1 MAVTVAVAAGASAA
15 AAVELNNI
23 AGSDA
28 SARRTDKAITF
39 KYSLPMVDVFLM
51 SDKAG
56 SPTSVL
62 VNDVER
68 YTLSMKSHSDML
80 YKQLFAHP
88 EVVRDL
94 LTGFVSAEW
103 TGSLDIGAFERINA
117 SYTSENGKAR
127 HEDIVWRAK
136 IGGDWV
142 YVYLLLEFQS
152 RSDPWMAL
160 RMQVYVGLLCQDLVA
175 QHRLTRH
182 GKLPP
187 VLPVVLYHGRKPWSA
202 STDLTKLMLPPPEGL
217 ERFQPRQHYLL
228 IDQHRNVGADGRSNV
243 LAILFRLMR
252 SNTDDQLREALNVF
266 AERLKSPDMLRARDS
281 LVRWVQ
287 AVLRDEFCE
296 TDVSLEEGPA
306 MLFDKRFK
314 KYEDLLEYEA
324 IERGR
329 AKGRLEGARLVLQD
343 VLEEMTED
351 WKAELPAD
359 MEEKISGAD
368 VQQLRNWVKLLIS
381 GAKPQQVFAES

>member
-1 MAVTVAVAAGASAA
+1 
-15 AAVELNNI
+15 
-23 AGSDA
+23 
-28 SARRTDKAITF
+28 
-39 KYSLPMVDVFLM
+39 
-51 SDKAG
+51 
-56 SPTSVL
+56 
-62 VNDVER
+62 
-68 YTLSMKSHSDML
+68 MKSHSDML

-94 LTGFVSAEW
+94 LTGFVPAAW
-103 TGSLDIGAFERINA
+103 TGTLDIGAFERINA
-117 SYTSENGKAR
+117 SYASDSGKTR

-152 RSDPWMAL
+152 RPDPWMAL

-175 QHRLTRH
+175 QHRLTRF

-187 VLPVVLYHGRKPWSA
+187 VVPIVLYHGRKPWRA
-202 STDLTKLMLPPPEGL
+202 STDLAKLMLAPPEGL
-217 ERFQPRQHYLL
+217 ERFQPSQHYLL

-252 SNTDDQLREALNVF
+252 SHTDEEMRAALHAF
-266 AERLKSPDMLRARDS
+266 AERTQAPDMLRARDS
-281 LVRWVQ
+281 LTRWIRS
-287 AVLRDEFCE
+287 VLQDEFNE
-296 TDVSLEEGPA
+296 TSVCLEEGPA

-329 AKGRLEGARLVLQD
+329 AKGKEEGRQEGARLVLQD
-343 VLEEMTED
+343 VLQTMTADFKE
-351 WKAELPAD
+351 ELPPD
-359 MEEKISGAD
+359 VDEKISAAD
-368 VQQLRNWVKLLIS
+368 VDQLRSWVKLLCT
-381 GAKPQQVFAES
+381 GVRPRQVFAAP

>member
-1 MAVTVAVAAGASAA
+1 
-15 AAVELNNI
+15 
-23 AGSDA
+23 
-28 SARRTDKAITF
+28 
-39 KYSLPMVDVFLM
+39 
-51 SDKAG
+51 
-56 SPTSVL
+56 
-62 VNDVER
+62 
-68 YTLSMKSHSDML
+68 MKSRSDML

-103 TGSLDIGAFERINA
+103 TRSLDINAFERVNA
-117 SYTSENGKAR
+117 SYTSDRGKER
-127 HEDIVWRAK
+127 HDDIVWRAK
-136 IGGDWV
+136 IGADWV

-187 VLPVVLYHGRKPWSA
+187 ILPVVLYHGRKPWRA

-217 ERFQPRQHYLL
+217 ERFQPSQHYLL
-228 IDQHRNVGADGRSNV
+228 IDQHRNVSADGRSNV

-252 SNTDDQLREALNVF
+252 SHTDEQLREVLSVF
-266 AERLKSPDMLRARDS
+266 AERMKLPDMLRARDS

-296 TDVSLEEGPA
+296 TNISMEEGPA
-306 MLFDKRFK
+306 MLFNKRFK
-314 KYEDLLEYEA
+314 KYEDLLEFEA

-329 AKGRLEGARLVLQD
+329 AKGRAEGLRLALQD
-343 VLEEMTED
+343 VLQTVTAD
-351 WKAELPAD
+351 SSDGLPAD
-359 MEEKISGAD
+359 MDEKISAAD
-368 VQQLRNWVKLLIS
+368 VKQLRRWLKLLVG
-381 GAKPQQVFAES
+381 GATPQQVFAGR

>member
-1 MAVTVAVAAGASAA
+1 
-15 AAVELNNI
+15 
-23 AGSDA
+23 
-28 SARRTDKAITF
+28 
-39 KYSLPMVDVFLM
+39 M

-62 VNDVER
+62 VNDVQR
-68 YTLSMKSHSDML
+68 YTLPMKSHSDIL
-80 YKQLFAHP
+80 FKQLFAHP

-94 LTGFVSAEW
+94 LAGFVSADW
-103 TGSLDIGAFERINA
+103 PGSLDIGAFERINA

-142 YVYLLLEFQS
+142 YVYLLLEFQA

-175 QHRLTRH
+175 QHRLTRY

-202 STDLTKLMLPPPEGL
+202 STGLTKLMLAPPEGL

-252 SNTDDQLREALNVF
+252 SNTDEQLREALNVF
-266 AERLKSPDMLRARDS
+266 AERMKAPDMLRARDS

-296 TDVSLEEGPA
+296 TDISLEEGPA

-314 KYEDLLEYEA
+314 KYEDLLEFEA
-324 IERGR
+324 IQRGR
-329 AKGRLEGARLVLQD
+329 AEGLRLALQD
-343 VLEEMTED
+343 ALETMTAD
-351 WKAELPAD
+351 SRDALPAGVQ
-359 MEEKISGAD
+359 EKISAAD
-368 VQQLRNWVKLLIS
+368 VQQLRRWLKLLC
-381 GAKPQQVFAES
+381 GGVKPRHLFAGP

>member
-1 MAVTVAVAAGASAA
+1 MAVTAGASAA
-15 AAVELNNI
+15 VTVELNNI

-39 KYSLPMVDVFLM
+39 KYFLPVVDVFLRR
-51 SDKAG
+51 DKAG
-56 SPTSVL
+56 SPASVL

-68 YTLSMKSHSDML
+68 YTLSMKSHLDML

-142 YVYLLLEFQS
+142 YVYLLLEFQA

-217 ERFQPRQHYLL
+217 ERFQPSQHYLL
-228 IDQHRNVGADGRSNV
+228 IDQHRNIGKDGRSNV

-252 SNTDDQLREALNVF
+252 SHTDEEMREALRAF
-266 AERLKSPDMLRARDS
+266 ADRVKLPDMLRARDS

-287 AVLRDEFCE
+287 VVLRDEFCE
-296 TDVSLEEGPA
+296 TDMSLEEGPA

-314 KYEDLLEYEA
+314 KYEDLLEFEA
-324 IERGR
+324 IQRGR
-329 AKGRLEGARLVLQD
+329 AEGLRMVLQD
-343 VLEEMTED
+343 VLQAMTGD
-351 WKAELPAD
+351 GKAELPAD
-359 MEEKISGAD
+359 MDEKISAAD
-368 VQQLRNWVKLLIS
+368 VPQLRRWVKLLVR
-381 GAKPQQVFAES
+381 GAKPEHIFARH

>member
-1 MAVTVAVAAGASAA
+1 MAVTAAGAAGASAA
-15 AAVELNNI
+15 AAAELNNM

-28 SARRTDKAITF
+28 SARRTDKAMTF
-39 KYSLPMVDVFLM
+39 KYFLPVVDVFLR

-62 VNDVER
+62 VNDVGR

-88 EVVRDL
+88 EVIRDL
-94 LTGFVSAEW
+94 LTGFVSTEW
-103 TGSLDIGAFERINA
+103 TESLDVGAFERINA

-182 GKLPP
+182 GKLPA
-187 VLPVVLYHGRKPWSA
+187 VLPIVLYHGRKPWRA

-217 ERFQPRQHYLL
+217 ERFQPSQHYLL

-252 SNTDDQLREALNVF
+252 SHNDEQLREALSAF
-266 AERLKSPDMLRARDS
+266 AERMKLPDMSRARDS
-281 LVRWVQ
+281 LMRWVQ
-287 AVLRDEFCE
+287 AVLRDEFSE
-296 TDVSLEEGPA
+296 THIDVEEGPT
-306 MLFDKRFK
+306 MLFDQRFK
-314 KYEDLLEYEA
+314 KYEDLLEFEA
-324 IERGR
+324 IRRGR
-329 AKGRLEGARLVLQD
+329 AKGLAEGLRLALQD
-343 VLEEMTED
+343 LLETMPAD
-351 WKAELPAD
+351 RKAELPAD
-359 MEEKISGAD
+359 IDEKISAAHI
-368 VQQLRNWVKLLIS
+368 QQLRRWVKLLGS
-381 GAKPQQVFAES
+381 GAKPQQIFAGL

>member
-1 MAVTVAVAAGASAA
+1 MDEAM
-15 AAVELNNI
+15 
-23 AGSDA
+23 
-28 SARRTDKAITF
+28 TF
-39 KYSLPMVDVFLM
+39 KYFLPVVEVCLM

-62 VNDVER
+62 VNVVQR
-68 YTLSMKSHSDML
+68 YTLPMKSHSDIL
-80 YKQLFAHP
+80 FKQLFAHP

-117 SYTSENGKAR
+117 SYTTENGKAR

-175 QHRLTRH
+175 QHRLTRY

-252 SNTDDQLREALNVF
+252 SHTDEEMREALRAF
-266 AERLKSPDMLRARDS
+266 ADRMKLPDMLRARDS

-287 AVLRDEFCE
+287 VVLRDEFCE
-296 TDVSLEEGPA
+296 TDLSLEEGPA

-329 AKGRLEGARLVLQD
+329 AKGRVEGARLMLQD
-343 VLEEMTED
+343 MLQDMTAD
-351 WKAELPAD
+351 WPGELPGD
-359 MEEKISGAD
+359 IDEKISAAD
-368 VQQLRNWVKLLIS
+368 VPQLRRWLKLLVS
-381 GAKPQQVFAES
+381 GAKPQQVFAEP